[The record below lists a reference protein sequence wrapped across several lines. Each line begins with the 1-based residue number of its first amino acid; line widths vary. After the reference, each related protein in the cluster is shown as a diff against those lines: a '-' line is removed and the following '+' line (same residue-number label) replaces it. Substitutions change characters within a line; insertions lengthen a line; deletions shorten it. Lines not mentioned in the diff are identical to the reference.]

1 LHQVVTVLV
10 VVKMVASY
18 IGQNTF
24 GVKPQVLLLPYGYL
38 SRLWLHP
45 PAHIHTA
52 NLIHKLLVCS
62 LEMGLILA
70 PELNTCWEPAG
81 NEFNTCSS

>member
-24 GVKPQVLLLPYGYL
+24 GVKPQVLLSPNVLY
-38 SRLWLHP
+38 SRL
-45 PAHIHTA
+45 
-52 NLIHKLLVCS
+52 
-62 LEMGLILA
+62 
-70 PELNTCWEPAG
+70 
-81 NEFNTCSS
+81 